1 MELVESI
8 NKQFASNPIPHN
20 RPTLGPLEEEIA
32 MNVIRS
38 GWVAQGKAV
47 ENFENEF
54 CDFLGFPRGS
64 AVAVSSGTAALY
76 LALLALDAPTKN
88 VAFPVY
94 ACSALRNATA
104 LARGIPREL
113 DGKHDSPNMDI
124 TAIDNETNI
133 AIIPHMF
140 GLPQDL
146 SSLTSKKTVIEDCA
160 QAFGAR
166 VNGVPVGL
174 QGDVGIFSFY
184 ATKLITT
191 GGQGGMI
198 VSKNATIIEKI
209 KDYRLHDKRFDMKIR
224 FNFQMTDI
232 QAAIGS
238 AQLQQFSAF
247 VNRREEIYQQYK
259 VANLPLL
266 DAGPGI
272 QPVRFRAIL
281 RTTKQQEI
289 IQALAVHNI
298 SAVVPIRDV
307 EILEPK
313 ESYPNALQW
322 TQNTVSLPIYPLLK
336 DEEVQ
341 RIIRIVQNIL

>member
-1 MELVESI
+1 MESI
-8 NKQFASNPIPHN
+8 NEQFASNPIPHN
-20 RPTLGPLEEEIA
+20 RSTLGLLEEQMA
-32 MNVIRS
+32 TRVIRS

-54 CDFLGFPRGS
+54 CDFLGLPRGS

-76 LALLALDAPTKN
+76 LALLALGAPTKN

-104 LARGIPREL
+104 LARGIPIVV
-113 DGKHDSPNMDI
+113 DSKNDSPNMDI
-124 TAIDNETNI
+124 TAINRETNI

-146 SSLTSKKTVIEDCA
+146 SSLIGKMYVIEDCA

-174 QGDVGIFSFY
+174 QGDVGIFSFF
-184 ATKLITT
+184 ATKLIAT

-198 VSKNATIIEKI
+198 VCKNATIIEKI

-224 FNFQMTDI
+224 FNFQMTDL

-238 AQLQQFSAF
+238 AQLQQFSSF
-247 VNRREEIYQQYK
+247 VNRREAIYQQYK
-259 VANLPLL
+259 AANLPLL

-289 IQALAVHNI
+289 IKALAAHNI
-298 SAVVPIRDV
+298 SAVVPIREV

-313 ESYPNALQW
+313 EHYPNALQW

-336 DEEVQ
+336 DEEVE
-341 RIIRIVQNIL
+341 RIIKIIQHIL